1 MNQRDRD
8 NLEFLLNASP
18 EVIEDWYNQMDDDDI
33 EYAFELLEQLK
44 EELDREII
52 VNEFSSTGVVLKDSI
67 IVAPLNF
74 TVH

>member
-33 EYAFELLEQLK
+33 EYAFELLDQLK
-44 EELDREII
+44 EDLDAKIYALD
-52 VNEFSSTGVVLKDSI
+52 VANNPFVL
-67 IVAPLNF
+67 PETT

>member
-52 VNEFSSTGVVLKDSI
+52 VNKFSSTGVVLKDSI
-67 IVAPLNF
+67 ILAPLNF

>member
-1 MNQRDRD
+1 MNQRDQD

-33 EYAFELLEQLK
+33 EYAFELLDQFK
-44 EELDREII
+44 QELDAKTRAL
-52 VNEFSSTGVVLKDSI
+52 GVSNNPFVFPES
-67 IVAPLNF
+67 N